1 MAKVKTKFVCQECGY
16 ETPKWLGKCPSC
28 GEWNKFI
35 EEKESRGPDIKSQ
48 RGISKGKIEKIG
60 NITSTKR
67 ERITTGNRE
76 MDRVLGGGIIKSS
89 LILVGGDP
97 GIGKS
102 TLLLQVANNAS
113 KQNLK
118 VLYVSGEESG
128 EQIKIRAD
136 RLGVS
141 DGELYVLSE
150 TNIEI
155 IKEFVEKE
163 NPDLLILDSIQTIY
177 CPDITSAPGSVS
189 QVREVTSIVLRMT
202 KGRNMAS
209 FIVGHVTKSGA
220 IAGPRVLEHMVDTVL
235 YFEGERHFSYRI
247 LRAVKNRFGSTN
259 EIGIFEMRE
268 RGLIEV
274 DNPSEVFLKGRP
286 LNTYGTVVTAAMEG
300 TRPVLIEIQGLV
312 TYAPGGFAKRITTG
326 IDNNRAAMLLAVLE
340 KKGGLALQSS
350 DTFIN
355 VTGGLQL
362 KEPAA
367 DLAIL
372 CALASSFKEVPVDY
386 ETILIGEVGLTG
398 EIRGVNSIE
407 KRLMEAQKMGFKRA
421 VIAESNEKISKEVK
435 NINILP
441 VNNVRQVIDL
451 LF

>member
-1 MAKVKTKFVCQECGY
+1 
-16 ETPKWLGKCPSC
+16 
-28 GEWNKFI
+28 
-35 EEKESRGPDIKSQ
+35 
-48 RGISKGKIEKIG
+48 
-60 NITSTKR
+60 
-67 ERITTGNRE
+67 
-76 MDRVLGGGIIKSS
+76 
-89 LILVGGDP
+89 
-97 GIGKS
+97 
-102 TLLLQVANNAS
+102 
-113 KQNLK
+113 
-118 VLYVSGEESG
+118 
-128 EQIKIRAD
+128 
-136 RLGVS
+136 
-141 DGELYVLSE
+141 
-150 TNIEI
+150 
-155 IKEFVEKE
+155 
-163 NPDLLILDSIQTIY
+163 
-177 CPDITSAPGSVS
+177 
-189 QVREVTSIVLRMT
+189 
-202 KGRNMAS
+202 
-209 FIVGHVTKSGA
+209 
-220 IAGPRVLEHMVDTVL
+220 
-235 YFEGERHFSYRI
+235 
-247 LRAVKNRFGSTN
+247 
-259 EIGIFEMRE
+259 
-268 RGLIEV
+268 
-274 DNPSEVFLKGRP
+274 
-286 LNTYGTVVTAAMEG
+286 
-300 TRPVLIEIQGLV
+300 V

>member
-1 MAKVKTKFVCQECGY
+1 MAKIKTKFVCQECGC
-16 ETPKWLGKCPSC
+16 ETPKWLGKCPNC
-28 GEWNKFI
+28 GEWNTFV
-35 EEKESRGPDIKSQ
+35 EEKETKDIDSKSR
-48 RGISKGKIEKIG
+48 RGISNGKIEKIS
-60 NITSTKR
+60 NITSTKKD
-67 ERITTGNRE
+67 RITTGSRE

-89 LILVGGDP
+89 LVLVGGDP

-102 TLLLQVANNAS
+102 TLLLQVADNAA
-113 KQNLK
+113 KQSLK

-136 RLGVS
+136 RLNIG
-141 DGELYVLSE
+141 DGELYILAE
-150 TNIEI
+150 TNIDI

-163 NPDLLILDSIQTIY
+163 NPDLLVLDSVQTIY
-177 CPDITSAPGSVS
+177 CPEIVSAPGSVS
-189 QVREVTSIVLRMT
+189 QVREVTSIVMRMT
-202 KGRNMAS
+202 KVRDMAS

-220 IAGPRVLEHMVDTVL
+220 LAGPRVLEHMVDTVL

-268 RGLIEV
+268 RGLVEV

-286 LNTYGTVVTAAMEG
+286 VDAYGTVVTAAMEG
-300 TRPVLIEIQGLV
+300 TRPVLIEIQALV
-312 TYAPGGFAKRITTG
+312 TYSPAGFAKRITTG

-340 KKGGLALQSS
+340 KKAGLAMQSS
-350 DTFIN
+350 DSFIN

-362 KEPAA
+362 KEPAS

-372 CALASSFKEVPVDY
+372 CALASSFKEIPVDFK
-386 ETILIGEVGLTG
+386 TILIGEVGLTG

-407 KRLMEAQKMGFKRA
+407 KRLIEAQKMGFKRA
-421 VIAESNEKISKEVK
+421 VIAEANEKISEDVK
-435 NINILP
+435 NIEIIP
-441 VNNVRQVIDL
+441 VNSVRQVMDL